1 MDGPL
6 AGPKEFRTRQQ
17 EFKTNMEFVAELC
30 GSTLHFGPR
39 SGENLFNAG
48 FKQDVKQWK
57 PRGTHNKEKVKTRK
71 QRICA
76 AFKAKGQIISEI
88 NFGVFK
94 SSNKQTK
101 IFVGY
106 LS

>member
-1 MDGPL
+1 MDGPYL

-17 EFKTNMEFVAELC
+17 EFRTNMDFVAELC

-48 FKQDVKQWK
+48 FKQEVKMWK
-57 PRGTHNKEKVKTRK
+57 PRGAKKAKVVTRK

-76 AFKAKGQIISEI
+76 AFKAKGMSIFEI
-88 NFGVFK
+88 RANGAGV
-94 SSNKQTK
+94 S
-101 IFVGY
+101 
-106 LS
+106 